1 MNLKAKTKQLQGVK
15 NVRLQIAIPRGTKL
29 IAIPRGTNSNSLGY
43 TYMYVLPSVGIHST
57 FYVNLSILFS
67 TMSQN
72 LVVINGN
79 CCFCMIRLMMYH
91 QQ

>member
-1 MNLKAKTKQLQGVK
+1 MRLAKDQMNLKAKTKQLQGVK

-57 FYVNLSILFS
+57 FLCQFEYVI
-67 TMSQN
+67 
-72 LVVINGN
+72 
-79 CCFCMIRLMMYH
+79 
-91 QQ
+91 